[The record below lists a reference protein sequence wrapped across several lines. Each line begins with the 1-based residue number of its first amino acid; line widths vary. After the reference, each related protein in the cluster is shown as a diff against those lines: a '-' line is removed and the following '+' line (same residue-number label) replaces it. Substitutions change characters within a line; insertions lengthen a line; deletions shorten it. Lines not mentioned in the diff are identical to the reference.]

1 MGSSDMPSKPKWKY
15 LEMTQPA
22 TRVGIMYPPA
32 YTPGLVTCYPQVTK
46 TDEWGY
52 TGSWMMPGAG
62 NCNPYQLMA
71 CTKGSI
77 AHTGLPPQ
85 RDKSHRHSALL
96 FVKRTWCIK
105 GECDRPDCPARCYT
119 YKRGQCLRFH
129 KKVMPQYASN
139 AGKHHSKQAYKELVA
154 GRFSTKC
161 TPEAARAARAMLA
174 GN

>member
-1 MGSSDMPSKPKWKY
+1 
-15 LEMTQPA
+15 MTQPA
-22 TRVGIMYPPA
+22 TRVGIVYPPA
-32 YTPGLVTCYPQVTK
+32 FTPGVVSCYPSFTK
-46 TDEWGY
+46 TDRYGRI
-52 TGSWMMPGAG
+52 GSWMMPGAG

-77 AHTGLPPQ
+77 AHTALPPQ
-85 RDKSHRHSALL
+85 RDNSHRHSALL

-105 GECDRPDCPARCYT
+105 GECDSSDHCRVRCYS

-129 KKVMPQYASN
+129 KPVMPRWAEKATQKY
-139 AGKHHSKQAYKELVA
+139 SKKAYKELVA

-161 TPEAARAARAMLA
+161 TPEAARAARAMLT